1 MVVAGVVGAVEMGV
15 VGGAEGD
22 DELTVGV
29 GDAEVLVGGGGV
41 GVGVGVADFVAD
53 FVGVGDADL
62 VGLLLAFGEALASPL
77 MSRPAPTG

>member
-1 MVVAGVVGAVEMGV
+1 MVVVVAGVVGAVEVGV

-29 GDAEVLVGGGGV
+29 GDAVVLV

-62 VGLLLAFGEALASPL
+62 VGLLLAFGEAFAVAV
-77 MSRPAPTG
+77 APSTDGVTTWF